1 MKGGKTRFE
10 QKFTEEMFLNALSFD
25 SLKSTATILKTVGCS
40 RHTAKN
46 ALDKLLA
53 AGKVRKVEIEG
64 SGYGWQKVGGDV

>member
-25 SLKSTATILKTVGCS
+25 SLKSTAMVLKTVGCS
-40 RHTAKN
+40 RGTAKN

-53 AGKVRKVEIEG
+53 VGKIRKVEVEG
-64 SGYGWQKVGGDV
+64 NGCGWQKVGE